1 MTSETGS
8 EVQFEY
14 DQSVIGVDVELGS
27 LEVTAEMIADYC
39 EALGDTNPLYTD
51 GEAAATGPHGGIIAP
66 PGLLSA
72 LSFGRGGLDA
82 KVKFGNTTF
91 FAGSRLEIFEP
102 IRPGDAITAT
112 TQVKEVYPKTGRS
125 GTMVFVVS
133 RTTYTNQHGQRVAAT
148 EQSQVHREV

>member
-8 EVQFEY
+8 EVQFQY
-14 DQSVIGVDVELGS
+14 DESVIGVDVELGS

-39 EALGDTNPLYTD
+39 EALGEANPLYKD
-51 GEAAATGPHGGIIAP
+51 AEAAAAGPYGGIIAP

-72 LSFGRGGLDA
+72 LSFGRGGLDP
-82 KVKFGNTTF
+82 KVKFGNTQF
-91 FAGSRLEIFEP
+91 HAGSRLEIFEP

-112 TQVKEVYPKTGRS
+112 TQVKAVYPKTGRS

-133 RTTYTNQHGQRVAAT
+133 RTIYTNQRGQRVAAT